1 MKIELP
7 VYTTK
12 LPVKDISVEFKPLI
26 VKEEKIIAS
35 AKETGS
41 PMDGYNT
48 LIKLIDTKTDIDTND
63 LTETDLI
70 HLMLQIRKKSIG
82 EKFKTGF
89 NCPYTGQPVSL
100 EVNCS
105 DIKVAGD
112 SKSKN
117 VLTDKLSIDLK
128 IPKNFSD
135 ISSCI
140 ESIESIKEKVEFS
153 TLSQEQ
159 RNEIIDSLPILTKN
173 EIEKAVESLLH
184 YEHTLEYESAGT
196 KRKIKLSSAEDFF
209 TLLFVM

>member
-1 MKIELP
+1 
-7 VYTTK
+7 
-12 LPVKDISVEFKPLI
+12 VKDISVEFKPLI

>member
-89 NCPYTGQPVSL
+89 NCPYPGQPVSL

>member
-1 MKIELP
+1 
-7 VYTTK
+7 
-12 LPVKDISVEFKPLI
+12 
-26 VKEEKIIAS
+26 
-35 AKETGS
+35 
-41 PMDGYNT
+41 
-48 LIKLIDTKTDIDTND
+48 
-63 LTETDLI
+63 
-70 HLMLQIRKKSIG
+70 
-82 EKFKTGF
+82 
-89 NCPYTGQPVSL
+89 
-100 EVNCS
+100 
-105 DIKVAGD
+105 VAGD

>member
-12 LPVKDISVEFKPLI
+12 LPVKDISVEFKPLV

-173 EIEKAVESLLH
+173 KIENAVESLLH

>member
-12 LPVKDISVEFKPLI
+12 LPVKDISVEFKPLV

-173 EIEKAVESLLH
+173 KIENAVKSLLH

>member
-173 EIEKAVESLLH
+173 EIEKAVASL
-184 YEHTLEYESAGT
+184 
-196 KRKIKLSSAEDFF
+196 
-209 TLLFVM
+209 